1 MFDNLRGIITFEA
14 VVSDTESFVNNLKSS
29 FVSVTD
35 LHCSD
40 GKIVGNVYKKNFGEI
55 EKIALK
61 CNAEVSIINK
71 KGGIFTVQ
79 KYRRR
84 TGIIAGMLAAFFMI
98 VYLSNTVMVIEIYGN
113 ETVTDKQILSLLND
127 SGIHIGTFIPNINL
141 REAERNIVYSSDEIA
156 WIGIRSSGS
165 IVQAEIREMDNPPE
179 MIPTSVPCNI
189 ISSKDA
195 QIVAVKNVHMG
206 MLVTMLYEG
215 VQKGDLLISGTF
227 EDGKGGVYYTH
238 SMGEIIG
245 RYSEKVVFQQPY
257 TDTQINYTEKLIR
270 KKIRFF
276 CLDIPLYS
284 DKSVSGQYEYDE
296 NITYLKLFNMQLP
309 IGIIYSEYNQYESE
323 TISYTPEEAKAML
336 EDKIKLYEH
345 NFFDGEDIVV
355 VDKEVMFTENNDKMT
370 AVIKYTL
377 EGNIGIT
384 QEIMAK

>member
-14 VVSDTESFVNNLKSS
+14 VVSDIESFVNILKNSR
-29 FVSVTD
+29 VCVED
-35 LHCSD
+35 LHYSN
-40 GKIVGNVYKKNFGEI
+40 GKVTGNIYKNDFEEI
-55 EKIALK
+55 ERISEK
-61 CNAEVSIINK
+61 CNAQVSIYQK
-71 KGGIFTVQ
+71 KGGVFIVQ

-84 TGIIAGMLAAFFMI
+84 VGIIAGLLLALFMI
-98 VYLSNTVMVIEIYGN
+98 VYLSNTVMIIEIYGN
-113 ETVTDKQILSLLND
+113 ETITDKQVISLLKD

-195 QIVAVKNVHMG
+195 QIVAIKNVHMG

-245 RYSEKVVFQQPY
+245 RYNEKVVFQQPY
-257 TDTQINYTEKLIR
+257 TDTKINYTEKLIR

-276 CLDIPLYS
+276 GLDIPLYS

-323 TISYTPEEAKAML
+323 TVSYVPEEAKAIL

-345 NFFDGEDIVV
+345 NFFDGEDIVI
-355 VDKEVMFTENNDKMT
+355 VDKEVMFMENNDKMT